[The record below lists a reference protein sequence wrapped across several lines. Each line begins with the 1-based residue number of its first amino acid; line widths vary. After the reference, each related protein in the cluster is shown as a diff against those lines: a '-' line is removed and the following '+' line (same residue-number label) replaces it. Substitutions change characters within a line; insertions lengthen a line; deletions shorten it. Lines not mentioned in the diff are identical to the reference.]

1 MIMLTFDEWV
11 CEVQTRTESALSV
24 VLPSE
29 DVEPIRLHQ
38 AMRYAVLGG
47 GKRVRPMLCHAAG
60 QALGAPSQMR
70 DTAACALEL
79 IHVYSM
85 VHDDLPLMDNDDVR
99 RDKPAVHIA
108 YDEVTGLLVGD
119 ALQSQ
124 AFIVL
129 SSDVLD
135 VYRQA
140 ALMRVL
146 ACATGSF
153 GMAGGQA
160 IDLESV
166 GMQLSKTQLEMMHQ
180 MKTGALLRAAVKMGA
195 ICGDKMSADIESALD
210 AYAKAIGLAFQ
221 VVDDIL
227 DVTANST
234 LLGKTAGKDK
244 ANDKPTYVSII
255 GLRASLELVA
265 QLRRDAYAALVP
277 LGERGLRLAQIADL
291 VAKRIN

>member
-1 MIMLTFDEWV
+1 MTFDEWV